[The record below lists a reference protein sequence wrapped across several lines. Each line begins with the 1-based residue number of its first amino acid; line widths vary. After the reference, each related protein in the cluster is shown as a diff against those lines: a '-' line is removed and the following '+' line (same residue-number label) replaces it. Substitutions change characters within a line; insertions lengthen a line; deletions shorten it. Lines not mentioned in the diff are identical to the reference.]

1 MSDTAARLGRGRKKG
16 ALSRPAHPVAEPA
29 PVAEAEA
36 SGKVAPPASSSAR
49 APSAHGS
56 PARVVPSVSP
66 DRPTTALPTEPTLPI
81 PAPQATDSTAP
92 CPVGGHKP
100 TWCIALAIR
109 LVTAVK
115 LSIRAVPRALAAVFG
130 SLAGRTE
137 RATMSWTTVRCWLM
151 RLGLYALLRPLPRA
165 DDWAYLIDHTVQIGT
180 AKCFAVVGLRLS
192 EWPDRCLGHDDLR
205 LIELVPMEHSTA
217 AAVQAALERAARRTG
232 PPRLIVSDQ
241 GGDVLGGIDRYGRDH
256 PHTVATCDAAH
267 KGASL
272 LRRSLEADG
281 RWADFVAR
289 LGQTKA
295 KLQQTPLACC
305 IGPRLRPKAR
315 FMNLAAPLRWARW
328 CLRLLDG
335 SPAGDGPLTERQRA
349 VWEGIDPAEL
359 GSRLGWLREYR
370 EAVEE
375 WSQWHEVIRMA
386 VRQVRR
392 HGIDRDTVA
401 ELRRPLEAM
410 ELRASGRDLA
420 EAMIGFIADQ
430 AWVARLGGERLI
442 GSTEVLESLFGTFK
456 GVQGQQSE
464 SGVTGLMLVLG
475 ALVWPWT
482 PEEIEEAL
490 EATPWKAVESW
501 VDDQIGV
508 TVQSQRRTLQTIFS
522 EA

>member
-1 MSDTAARLGRGRKKG
+1 MA
-16 ALSRPAHPVAEPA
+16 V
-29 PVAEAEA
+29 
-36 SGKVAPPASSSAR
+36 
-49 APSAHGS
+49 
-56 PARVVPSVSP
+56 
-66 DRPTTALPTEPTLPI
+66 
-81 PAPQATDSTAP
+81 
-92 CPVGGHKP
+92 
-100 TWCIALAIR
+100 R

-115 LSIRAVPRALAAVFG
+115 LSIRSVPRVLAAVLG
-130 SLAGRTE
+130 DLTGRTGG
-137 RATMSWTTVRCWLM
+137 ATMSWTTVRCWLM

-180 AKCFAVVGLRLS
+180 VKCFAVVGLRLS
-192 EWPDRCLGHDDLR
+192 EWPDRCLGHADIR
-205 LIELVPMEHSTA
+205 LIELAAMEHSTA
-217 AAVQAALERAARRTG
+217 ATVQRALERAALRTG

-241 GGDVLGGIDRYGRDH
+241 GGDVLGGIDRYCRDH
-256 PHTVATCDAAH
+256 PGTVATCDAAH

-289 LGQTKA
+289 LGPTKA

-335 SPAGDGPLTERQRA
+335 SLPEGKPVTDRQRA
-349 VWEGIDPAEL
+349 VLAGVDAEEL
-359 GSRLGWLREYR
+359 EAKLGWLREYR
-370 EAVEE
+370 EAVEG
-375 WSQWHEVIRMA
+375 WSRCHEVIQLA

-401 ELRRPLEAM
+401 ELRRQFEPLELSAT
-410 ELRASGRDLA
+410 GRDVA
-420 EAMIGFIADQ
+420 EAMIGFIGEQ

-442 GSTEVLESLFGTFK
+442 GSTEVLESLFGAFK
-456 GVQGQQSE
+456 GLQGQQSE

-475 ALVWPWT
+475 ALVSPWT
-482 PEEIEEAL
+482 PEDIEAAL

-501 VDDQIGV
+501 VEAQIGV
-508 TVQSQRRTLQTIFS
+508 TVQSQRRTLQTLFS
-522 EA
+522 DA